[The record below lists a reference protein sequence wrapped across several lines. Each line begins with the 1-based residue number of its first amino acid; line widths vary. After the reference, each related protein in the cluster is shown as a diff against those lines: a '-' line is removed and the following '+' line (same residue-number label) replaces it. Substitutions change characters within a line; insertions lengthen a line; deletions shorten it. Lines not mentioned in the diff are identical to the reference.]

1 MIRDLIILFIH
12 LIATLFRSSRPGGAR
27 SVIAESLLHKH
38 QLIVLNRPRQRAPAL
53 RPLDRIVA
61 GLCAGFICPAR
72 LLRSAIALR
81 PSTILSFHRALVKR
95 KYRELFSPKTHG
107 KPGPKGPS
115 PEMISAIVAMKC
127 RNPGFGY
134 QRIADQIALVF
145 DIEIDK
151 DMVRR
156 VLANHYRPE
165 PGSGGPSWLT
175 FMGHSKDSLWSMDL
189 FRCESLILK
198 THWVM
203 VVMDQC
209 TRQII
214 GFAVRSGTPDGPTV
228 CQMFGRVV
236 RQAEPP
242 TYLSSDNDPL
252 FEFQRWKANLRIL
265 GITEIKTVPYVPLSR
280 PFVERLIGTIRRE
293 FLDKVPFWG
302 ALDLQRKLQSFQR
315 YYNRARV
322 HQSLSGRPPD
332 PPAVNTPR
340 QATSLNNYQWKSH
353 CRGLFQL
360 PIAA

>member
-12 LIATLFRSSRPGGAR
+12 LIATAFRLSRPGGAR
-27 SVIAESLLHKH
+27 AVIAESLLLKH

-53 RPLDRIVA
+53 RPRDRIIA
-61 GLCAGFICPAR
+61 GLCATFIRPTR
-72 LLRSAIALR
+72 LLRTAIVLR

-95 KYRELFSPKTHG
+95 KYRELFSPKSHG

-115 PEMISAIVAMKC
+115 PEVISAIVAMKR

-145 DIEIDK
+145 DIEINK
-151 DMVRR
+151 DTVRR

-175 FMGHSKDSLWSMDL
+175 FLGHSKDSLWSIDL

-198 THWVM
+198 SHWVM
-203 VVMDQC
+203 VVMDHF

-214 GFAVRSGTPDGPTV
+214 GFAVHAGIPDGAAV

-236 RQAEPP
+236 GRSATP
-242 TYLSSDNDPL
+242 THLSSDNDPL
-252 FEFQRWKANLRIL
+252 FEFRRWTANLRIL
-265 GITEIKTVPYVPLSR
+265 GIAEIKTVPYVPLSH
-280 PFVERLIGTIRRE
+280 PFIERLIGTIRRE
-293 FLDKVPFWG
+293 FLDQVPFWG

-322 HQSLSGRPPD
+322 HQSLGGRTPD
-332 PPAVNTPR
+332 PPAANTPR
-340 QATSLNNYQWKSH
+340 QAASLNNYRWESH